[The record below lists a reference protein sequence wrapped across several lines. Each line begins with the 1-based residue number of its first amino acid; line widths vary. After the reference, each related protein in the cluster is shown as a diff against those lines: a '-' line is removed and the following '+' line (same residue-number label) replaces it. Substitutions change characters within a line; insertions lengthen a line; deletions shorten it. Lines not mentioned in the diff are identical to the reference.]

1 MIRSFLAYL
10 ALLAASCLAMK
21 APGPSAPAGAAAAS
35 CTSTADAGALFPSPF
50 PAAFGVS
57 RRVPAVLTLRGG
69 AVLEPESLQDV
80 EAILLRAGSE
90 GKLVVIDF
98 SATWYVR
105 VLDVGTSWLW
115 AHALG

>member
-1 MIRSFLAYL
+1 M
-10 ALLAASCLAMK
+10 
-21 APGPSAPAGAAAAS
+21 
-35 CTSTADAGALFPSPF
+35 
-50 PAAFGVS
+50 
-57 RRVPAVLTLRGG
+57 TLRGG